1 MTIFNF
7 IIFPMIFLSN
17 VIIPVSKLPHHLNW
31 ISLAIPLT
39 YSVEVV
45 RYVLIG
51 YRYLLHFIFIS
62 TSVFLYLAEIMT
74 RRAIP

>member
-17 VIIPVSKLPHHLNW
+17 VIIPVSKLSHHLNW